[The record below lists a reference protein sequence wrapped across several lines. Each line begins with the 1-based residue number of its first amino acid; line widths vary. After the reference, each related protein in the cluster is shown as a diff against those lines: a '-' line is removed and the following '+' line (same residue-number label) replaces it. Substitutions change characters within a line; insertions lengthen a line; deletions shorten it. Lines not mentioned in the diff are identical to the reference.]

1 MMTADGFLLYD
12 CFSLNN
18 YLSHNHCSECLLFTW
33 SLSSR
38 VGHESV
44 NFSVVK
50 AFGKVG

>member
-1 MMTADGFLLYD
+1 MGFYNMTAFHLITIFHIITVQNVY
-12 CFSLNN
+12 
-18 YLSHNHCSECLLFTW
+18 W